1 MSLISFFGHARVLF
15 TLFAV
20 FLFVFLRLVA
30 GFSRLSIS
38 DLIENEQGL
47 GD

>member
-30 GFSRLSIS
+30 GFSGRL
-38 DLIENEQGL
+38 DCPFLIAP
-47 GD
+47 

>member
-20 FLFVFLRLVA
+20 FLLVFLRLVA
-30 GFSRLSIS
+30 GFSGLSIS
-38 DLIENEQGL
+38 DCPLR
-47 GD
+47 